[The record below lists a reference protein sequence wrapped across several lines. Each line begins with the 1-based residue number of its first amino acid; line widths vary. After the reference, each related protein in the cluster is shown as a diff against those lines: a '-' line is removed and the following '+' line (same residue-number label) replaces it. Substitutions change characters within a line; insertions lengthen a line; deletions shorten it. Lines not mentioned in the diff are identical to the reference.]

1 MKNPNHELITMKDMF
16 MFEKKIKKKEN
27 GDDIIVIAS
36 RRQKNKFIHYILYI
50 HIAICIM

>member
-27 GDDIIVIAS
+27 GHMEA
-36 RRQKNKFIHYILYI
+36 RLLMY
-50 HIAICIM
+50 